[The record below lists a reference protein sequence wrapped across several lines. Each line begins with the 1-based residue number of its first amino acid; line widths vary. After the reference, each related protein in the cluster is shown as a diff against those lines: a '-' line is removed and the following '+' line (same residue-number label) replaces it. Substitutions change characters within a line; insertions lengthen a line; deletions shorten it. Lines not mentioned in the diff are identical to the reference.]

1 MSRRGPLNLED
12 STTLWG
18 ESSRTVEVSTLQRWR
33 VAPRQEPGCI
43 ISSLTFQEPVG
54 SRDFGDEISP
64 LTFQP
69 PPRFPS

>member
-33 VAPRQEPGCI
+33 VVPSQEPGCI
-43 ISSLTFQEPVG
+43 ILLLTFQEPLG
-54 SRDFGDEISP
+54 SRNFGNEIWQLDF
-64 LTFQP
+64 QHP
-69 PPRFPS
+69 PHAHA